1 MARRWWA
8 KCSPTAFVLAWETAH
23 SNEDVCR
30 RVGVKDA
37 SLRADFLRGL
47 GVPLTRFAQGKLR
60 AGEPRRIAWG
70 TPLSVAELMRLA
82 AFAFLLGERV
92 PDPIVEE
99 VRREGLAVPQEQQE
113 EVRVS
118 ADRMSRALAEEMER
132 LKQTKE
138 RKLERRRARRAAA
151 VASGLRARD
160 VN

>member
-1 MARRWWA
+1 M
-8 KCSPTAFVLAWETAH
+8 
-23 SNEDVCR
+23 
-30 RVGVKDA
+30 
-37 SLRADFLRGL
+37 
-47 GVPLTRFAQGKLR
+47 
-60 AGEPRRIAWG
+60 
-70 TPLSVAELMRLA
+70 SVAELMRLA